1 MAAKKKYSDIELKIK
16 NFQPPEINHSFQRSV
31 SYSQYSMWSSCPHK
45 WYLTYVE
52 NKQPYQASIH
62 TVFGTAFHET
72 IQDYI
77 TVMYNESGAAADRMD
92 LITLFQSKFAEVY
105 SKEYKAAGA
114 HFSNA
119 DEMGEFFDDA
129 VAILNFIKKNRNK
142 LFTIRKMRLLGIEI
156 PLLLNVANNIFLKGF
171 IDFVLY
177 DEELNK
183 IYIYDIKTSTRG
195 WSDREK
201 KDDSKIAQILLY
213 KEYFSKQFGTD
224 VENIEVE
231 FFIVKRKIWEQS
243 EYAIPRTQHFKP
255 ASGKNKRKQA
265 VDNFQAFIKDC
276 FDDVGKPKM
285 KSYLKNVG
293 EKSCKWCPYNDK
305 QDLCNKVASSI

>member
-1 MAAKKKYSDIELKIK
+1 MSAKKKLSEIELKIK
-16 NFQPPEINHSFQRSV
+16 NYQKPEINHAFQKSV
-31 SYSQYSMWSSCPHK
+31 SYSQFSMWASCPHK
-45 WYLTYVE
+45 WYLTYIE

-77 TVMYNESGAAADRMD
+77 TVMYNESGASADRMD
-92 LITLFQSKFAEVY
+92 LIGLFQTKFSEVY
-105 SKEYKAAGA
+105 AKEYKAAGA
-114 HFSNA
+114 HFTNA
-119 DEMGEFFDDA
+119 EEMGEFFEDA

-156 PLLLNVANNIFLKGF
+156 PLLLNVANNVFLKGF

-177 DEELNK
+177 DEDLDK
-183 IYIYDIKTSTRG
+183 VYIYDIKTSTRG

-213 KEYFSKQFGTD
+213 KEYFSKQFGFD
-224 VENIEVE
+224 VEKIEVE
-231 FFIVKRKIWEQS
+231 YFIVKRKIWEQS
-243 EYAIPRTQHFKP
+243 EYPTPRTQSFKP

-265 VDNFQAFIKDC
+265 VDNFQSFIKDC
-276 FDDVGKPKM
+276 FDEVGKPQL

-293 EKSCKWCPYNDK
+293 ESSCKWCPYKDSPELCDK
-305 QDLCNKVASSI
+305 IASS

>member
-1 MAAKKKYSDIELKIK
+1 MAKKKSTEIELKIK
-16 NFQPPEINHSFQRSV
+16 NYQKPEINHAFQRSV
-31 SYSQYSMWSSCPHK
+31 SYSQFSMWAKCPHQ

-72 IQDYI
+72 LQAYI
-77 TVMYNESGAAADRMD
+77 STMYEVSGTAADAMD
-92 LITLFQSKFAEVY
+92 LVDIFQCKFSDIY
-105 SKEYKAAGA
+105 SEEYKKVGT
-114 HFSNA
+114 HFSSPV
-119 DEMGEFFDDA
+119 EMGEFFEDA
-129 VAILNFIKKNRNK
+129 LAILHFIKKNRNK
-142 LFTIRKMRLLGIEI
+142 LFTIRKVRLLGIEI

-177 DEELNK
+177 DEELDK

-195 WSDREK
+195 WSDYEK
-201 KDDSKIAQILLY
+201 RDDSKIAQILLY
-213 KEYFSKQFGTD
+213 KEYFSKQFETD
-224 VENIEVE
+224 VEKIEVE
-231 FFIVKRKIWEQS
+231 FFIVKRKIYEQS
-243 EYAIPRTQHFKP
+243 EYSIPRTQHFKP

-276 FDDVGKPKM
+276 FDESGKPQV

-293 EKSCKWCPYNDK
+293 ESSCKWCPYRDSP
-305 QDLCNKVASSI
+305 DLCDKIVVLV

>member
-1 MAAKKKYSDIELKIK
+1 MAKKKSTEIELKIK
-16 NFQPPEINHSFQRSV
+16 NYQKPEINHAFQRSV
-31 SYSQYSMWSSCPHK
+31 SYSQFSMWASCPHK

-72 IQDYI
+72 LQEYI
-77 TVMYNESGAAADRMD
+77 TVMYSESGAAADRMD
-92 LITLFQSKFAEVY
+92 LIGLFQDKFREVY

-114 HFSNA
+114 HFS
-119 DEMGEFFDDA
+119 DPVQMGEFFEDA
-129 VAILNFIKKNRNK
+129 TAILNFVQKNRNK

-156 PLLLNVANNIFLKGF
+156 PLLLNVANNVFLKGF

-177 DEELNK
+177 DEELDK
-183 IYIYDIKTSTRG
+183 VYIYDIKTSTRG
-195 WSDREK
+195 WSEAEK

-213 KEYFSKQFGTD
+213 KEYFSKQFGFD
-224 VENIEVE
+224 VEKIEVE
-231 FFIVKRKIWEQS
+231 YFIVKRKIWENS
-243 EYAIPRTQHFKP
+243 EYNIPRTQSFKP

-265 VDNFQAFIKDC
+265 VENFQSFIKDC
-276 FDDVGKPKM
+276 FDDGGKPQI

-293 EKSCKWCPYNDK
+293 ESSCKWCPYRDLP
-305 QDLCNKVASSI
+305 DLCDKVAVSL

>member
-1 MAAKKKYSDIELKIK
+1 VAKKKSTEIELKIK
-16 NFQPPEINHSFQRSV
+16 NYQKPEINHAFQRSV
-31 SYSQYSMWSSCPHK
+31 SYSQFSMWDKCPHQ

-77 TVMYNESGAAADRMD
+77 TVMYNESGTAADRMD
-92 LITLFQSKFAEVY
+92 LIGLFQSKFSEVY

-114 HFSNA
+114 HFS
-119 DEMGEFFDDA
+119 DPVQMGKFFEDA
-129 VAILNFIKKNRNK
+129 TAILNFIQKNRNK

-177 DEELNK
+177 DEELDK
-183 IYIYDIKTSTRG
+183 VYIYDIKTSTRG
-195 WSDREK
+195 WSDSEK
-201 KDDSKIAQILLY
+201 KDDNKIAQILLY
-213 KEYFSKQFGTD
+213 KEYFSKQFGFD
-224 VENIEVE
+224 VEKIEVE
-231 FFIVKRKIWEQS
+231 YFIVKRKIWEQS
-243 EYAIPRTQHFKP
+243 EYNIPRTQSFKP

-265 VDNFQAFIKDC
+265 VENFQSFIKDC
-276 FDDVGKPKM
+276 FDDGGKPQI

-293 EKSCKWCPYNDK
+293 ESSCKWCPYRDK
-305 QDLCNKVASSI
+305 PDLCDKVAVSM

>member
-1 MAAKKKYSDIELKIK
+1 MAKKSFEIELKIK
-16 NFQPPEINHSFQRSV
+16 NYQKPEINHAFQKSV
-31 SYSQYSMWSSCPHK
+31 SYSQFSMWASCPHK

-92 LITLFQSKFAEVY
+92 LITLFQDKFREVY

-114 HFSNA
+114 HFTNPVQ
-119 DEMGEFFDDA
+119 MGEFFEDA
-129 VAILNFIKKNRNK
+129 IAILNFIQKNRNK

-177 DEELNK
+177 DEELDK
-183 IYIYDIKTSTRG
+183 VYIYDIKTSTRG
-195 WSDREK
+195 WSDSEK
-201 KDDSKIAQILLY
+201 KDDNKIAQILLY
-213 KEYFSKQFGTD
+213 KEYFSKQFGFD
-224 VENIEVE
+224 VEKIEVE
-231 FFIVKRKIWEQS
+231 YFIVKRKIWEQS
-243 EYAIPRTQHFKP
+243 EYAIPRTQSFKP

-265 VDNFQAFIKDC
+265 VENFQSFIKDC
-276 FDDVGKPKM
+276 FDDSGKPQM

-293 EKSCKWCPYNDK
+293 ENSCKWCPYKDLP
-305 QDLCNKVASSI
+305 DLCDKVAGSM

>member
-1 MAAKKKYSDIELKIK
+1 VAKRKSTEIELKIK
-16 NFQPPEINHSFQRSV
+16 NYQKPEINHAFQRSV
-31 SYSQYSMWSSCPHK
+31 SYSQFSMWASCPHK

-77 TVMYNESGAAADRMD
+77 TVMYNESGAASDKMD
-92 LITLFQSKFAEVY
+92 LIALFQDKFREVY

-114 HFSNA
+114 HFS
-119 DEMGEFFDDA
+119 DPVQMGEFFEDA
-129 VAILNFIKKNRNK
+129 IAILNFIQKNRNK

-177 DEELNK
+177 DEELDK
-183 IYIYDIKTSTRG
+183 VYIYDIKTSTRG
-195 WSDREK
+195 WSDNEK

-213 KEYFSKQFGTD
+213 KEYFSKQFGFD
-224 VENIEVE
+224 IEKIEVE
-231 FFIVKRKIWEQS
+231 YFIVKRKIWEQS
-243 EYAIPRTQHFKP
+243 EYAIPRTQSFKP

-265 VDNFQAFIKDC
+265 VENFQSFIKDC
-276 FDDVGKPKM
+276 FDDSGKPQI

-293 EKSCKWCPYNDK
+293 ESSCKWCPYKDSP
-305 QDLCNKVASSI
+305 DLCDKVAGSM

>member
-1 MAAKKKYSDIELKIK
+1 MPKKLSEIELKIK
-16 NFQPPEINHSFQRSV
+16 NYQKPEINHAFQRSV
-31 SYSQYSMWSSCPHK
+31 SYSQFSMWASCPHK

-77 TVMYNESGAAADRMD
+77 TAMYNESGAAADRMD
-92 LITLFQSKFAEVY
+92 LIELFQDKFREVY

-114 HFSNA
+114 HFS
-119 DEMGEFFDDA
+119 DPVQMGEFFEDA

-177 DEELNK
+177 DEDLDK
-183 IYIYDIKTSTRG
+183 VYIYDIKTSTRG
-195 WSDREK
+195 WSDSEK
-201 KDDSKIAQILLY
+201 KDDNKIAQILLY
-213 KEYFSKQFGTD
+213 KEYFSKQFGFD
-224 VENIEVE
+224 VEKIEVE
-231 FFIVKRKIWEQS
+231 YFIVKRKIWEQS
-243 EYAIPRTQHFKP
+243 EYAIPRTQSFKP

-265 VDNFQAFIKDC
+265 VENFQSFIKDC
-276 FDDVGKPKM
+276 FDDGGKPQM

-293 EKSCKWCPYNDK
+293 ESSCKWCPYKDSP
-305 QDLCNKVASSI
+305 DLCDKVAVSV

>member
-1 MAAKKKYSDIELKIK
+1 MPKKLSEIELKIK
-16 NFQPPEINHSFQRSV
+16 NYQKPEINHAFQRSV
-31 SYSQYSMWSSCPHK
+31 SYSQFSMWASCPHK

-77 TVMYNESGAAADRMD
+77 TAMYNESGAAADRMD
-92 LITLFQSKFAEVY
+92 LIELFQDKFREVY

-114 HFSNA
+114 HFS
-119 DEMGEFFDDA
+119 DPVQMGEFFEDA

-177 DEELNK
+177 DEDLDK
-183 IYIYDIKTSTRG
+183 VYIYDIKTSTRG
-195 WSDREK
+195 WSDSEK
-201 KDDSKIAQILLY
+201 KDDNKIAQILLY
-213 KEYFSKQFGTD
+213 KEYFSKQFGFD
-224 VENIEVE
+224 VEKIEVE
-231 FFIVKRKIWEQS
+231 YFIVKRKIWEQS
-243 EYAIPRTQHFKP
+243 EYAIPRTQSFKP

-265 VDNFQAFIKDC
+265 VENFQSFIKDC
-276 FDDVGKPKM
+276 FNDGGKPQM

-293 EKSCKWCPYNDK
+293 ESSCKWCPYKDSP
-305 QDLCNKVASSI
+305 DLCDKVAVSV

>member
-1 MAAKKKYSDIELKIK
+1 MSAKKKLSEIELKIK
-16 NFQPPEINHSFQRSV
+16 NYQKPEINHAFQRSV
-31 SYSQYSMWSSCPHK
+31 SYSQFSMWASCPHK

-92 LITLFQSKFAEVY
+92 LITLFQTKFSEVY
-105 SKEYKAAGA
+105 AKEYKAAGA
-114 HFSNA
+114 HFTNA
-119 DEMGEFFDDA
+119 EEMGEFFEDA

-156 PLLLNVANNIFLKGF
+156 PLLLNVANNVYLKGF

-177 DEELNK
+177 DEELDK

-195 WSDREK
+195 WSDKEK
-201 KDDSKIAQILLY
+201 KDDSKLAQILLY

-224 VENIEVE
+224 VEKIEVE
-231 FFIVKRKIWEQS
+231 YFIVKRKIWEQS
-243 EYAIPRTQHFKP
+243 EYTIPRTQSFKP
-255 ASGKNKRKQA
+255 SSGKNKRKQA
-265 VDNFQAFIKDC
+265 VENFQAFIKDC
-276 FDDVGKPKM
+276 FDEVGKPQL

-293 EKSCKWCPYNDK
+293 ESSCKWCPYKDSPELCDK
-305 QDLCNKVASSI
+305 IAFS